1 MSNDERFNEDER
13 LEEVAARLRELP
25 GEAEPARDLWPGV
38 AARIAARTAPERKAV
53 PASRLSG
60 RERVLFQMAAA
71 LAIFAGGVMV
81 GRGTVERPA
90 ETRIA
95 RDPFQTAAEV
105 QRTGSQYIAA
115 LSSLTSE
122 QGPALDQGREAALS
136 TLYGAAYELD
146 KLPSED
152 LSQVLH
158 AVSSTQ
164 RRTGNPVR
172 PAASKP
178 VPF

>member
-1 MSNDERFNEDER
+1 MSYDEKLNEDLR
-13 LEEVAARLRELP
+13 HEELAARLRDLP

-38 AARIAARTAPERKAV
+38 AARIASREAPARRP
-53 PASRLSG
+53 G
-60 RERVLFQMAAA
+60 RGRIFLQMAAA
-71 LAIFAGGVMV
+71 LAIFAGGVVV
-81 GRGTVERPA
+81 GRGTVARPA
-90 ETRIA
+90 EIPRA
-95 RDPFQTAAEV
+95 SQNPLRAAAEV

-122 QGPALDQGREAALS
+122 QGPALEQGREAALS

-158 AVSSTQ
+158 AVSASQ
-164 RRTGNPVR
+164 RRTV
-172 PAASKP
+172 PAASRA

>member
-1 MSNDERFNEDER
+1 MSNDERFNEEER
-13 LEEVAARLRELP
+13 LEQLAARLRELP
-25 GEAEPARDLWPGV
+25 AVAEPARDLWPGI
-38 AARIAARTAPERKAV
+38 AARIAAREISAQRPR
-53 PASRLSG
+53 RG
-60 RERVLFQMAAA
+60 RAFFQTAAA
-71 LAIFAGGVMV
+71 LAIFAVGVLV

-90 ETRIA
+90 EISRA
-95 RDPFQTAAEV
+95 SQDPLRAAAEV

-122 QGPALDQGREAALS
+122 QGPALLQGREAALS

-152 LSQVLH
+152 LSQVLR
-158 AVSSTQ
+158 AVSASQ
-164 RRTGNPVR
+164 RRTT
-172 PAASKP
+172 PAASRA